1 MDAVLQRLGIELNY
15 TQEFLIVALILG
27 RTMPM
32 IVLTPFMG
40 GKILPPELKMGM
52 GVMLTILV
60 WPLARQA
67 ITVDMPVSAVPFLLL
82 MLKEVFIGFTVGF
95 VNAHIFWAMEMAG
108 RIIDTVRGSSMAEVM
123 VPHTGQRATPFGQ
136 LYYQFMLV
144 IFVAIGG
151 HHIFIEA
158 YFYSF
163 TSLPIHEHIAF
174 GTAAIEPFFD
184 TMARMTAE
192 ILFIGVILSA
202 PIVAATLISDIVFG
216 ILNRVA
222 PQLNAYFMSMPVK
235 AMGGVIMALIIMEP
249 FVERLYYYSEW
260 ALEAVG
266 SAIEL
271 LSRS

>member
-1 MDAVLQRLGIELNY
+1 MDVLLQRLGIELNY
-15 TQEFLIVALILG
+15 TQEFLIIALILG

-32 IVLTPFMG
+32 IILTPFMG
-40 GKILPPELKMGM
+40 GQILPPELKMGM
-52 GVMLTILV
+52 GAMLTILV
-60 WPLARQA
+60 WPLARGA
-67 ITVDMPVSAVPFLLL
+67 ITVDMPLSPIPFLLL
-82 MLKEVFIGFTVGF
+82 MLKEVFIGFTIGF
-95 VNAHIFWAMEMAG
+95 INSHIFWAMEMAG
-108 RIIDTVRGSSMAEVM
+108 RIIDTVRGASMAEVM

-144 IFVAIGG
+144 VFVGIGG

-163 TSLPIHEHIAF
+163 TSLPIHEHLAF
-174 GTAAIEPFFD
+174 GSVGLDPFFD
-184 TMARMTAE
+184 MMGRMTAE

-235 AMGGVIMALIIMEP
+235 AMGGVIMALLIMEP

-260 ALEAVG
+260 ALRAVG
-266 SAIEL
+266 DTIEL
-271 LSRS
+271 LGRS

>member
-1 MDAVLQRLGIELNY
+1 MDVLLQRLGIQLNY

-32 IVLTPFMG
+32 IILTPFMG

-52 GVMLTILV
+52 GAMLTILV
-60 WPLARQA
+60 WPLARGA
-67 ITVDMPVSAVPFLLL
+67 ITVDMPLSPIPFFLL
-82 MLKEVFIGFTVGF
+82 MLKEVFIGFAIGF
-95 VNAHIFWAMEMAG
+95 INSHIFWAMEMAG
-108 RIIDTVRGSSMAEVM
+108 RIIDTVRGASMAEVM

-144 IFVAIGG
+144 IFVGIGG

-163 TSLPIHEHIAF
+163 TSLPIHEHLAF
-174 GTAAIEPFFD
+174 GSVGLEPFFD

-235 AMGGVIMALIIMEP
+235 AMGGVIMALLIMEP

-260 ALEAVG
+260 ALRAVG
-266 SAIEL
+266 ETIEL
-271 LSRS
+271 LGRS